1 MFQRRRVFVASVVL
15 VACAAALALGY
26 RWWRTKNIS
35 PVQRGFVVAL
45 EKGCFTCHGPGG
57 LRGAPNPGYSF
68 GDVPPWDGGTVMQ
81 YVENEQEIREWILD
95 GIPARIRNNPDA
107 MRPRQDAVIQM
118 PGWRGKISERDL
130 DDLVAFFKAVS
141 DFGEA
146 PPEGSRA
153 DEGRLAAWT
162 LGCFSCHGPQGRG
175 TMPNVRAFKG
185 YIPSWDGDDF
195 PDLVAND
202 QEIRDW
208 ILDGGPRRILEHPVA
223 RWFIQQQPIKMP
235 AYRGRITDGQVEGI
249 IAYIRWLRSP
259 EGKL

>member
-1 MFQRRRVFVASVVL
+1 MFRRRTIFIISGVL
-15 VACAAALALGY
+15 VVGIAALALGY

-45 EKGCFTCHGPGG
+45 NKGCFTCHGPGG

-68 GDVPPWDGGTVMQ
+68 GDTPAWDGGTVMQ

-95 GIPARIRNNPDA
+95 GVPARIRNSPDA
-107 MRPRQDAVIQM
+107 MRSRQDAVIQM
-118 PGWRGKISERDL
+118 PGWRGKISTRDL

-141 DFGEA
+141 DFGEV

-153 DEGRLAAWT
+153 DEGRLAAWK

-202 QEIRDW
+202 QELRDW
-208 ILDGGPRRILEHPVA
+208 ILDGGPKRILEHPVA

-235 AYRGRITDGQVEGI
+235 AYRRSITDEQVEAI
-249 IAYIRWLRSP
+249 IAYIHWLR
-259 EGKL
+259 GKK